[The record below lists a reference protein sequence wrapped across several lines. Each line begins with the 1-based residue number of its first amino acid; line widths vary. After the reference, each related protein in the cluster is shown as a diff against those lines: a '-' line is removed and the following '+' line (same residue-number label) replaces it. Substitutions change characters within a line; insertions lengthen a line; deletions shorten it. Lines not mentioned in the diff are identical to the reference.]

1 VTRPWHL
8 ITLLTLGS
16 AWLLP
21 VLQAGEWTPERIQAR
36 IREIRDSDTTGWR
49 KIPWTPSLLDARKA
63 SRQEEQP
70 LFLFTHEGNID
81 TGRC

>member
-1 VTRPWHL
+1 VKKPWHR
-8 ITLLTLGS
+8 IVLLGLGS
-16 AWLLP
+16 ALLLP
-21 VLQAGEWTPERIQAR
+21 VMQAGEWTPERIQAR
-36 IREIRDSDTTGWR
+36 IREIRDSDTIGWR

-63 SRQEEQP
+63 SQTEKQL